1 MHSSSQPLVVLTP
14 YYEDREAIRRLFT
27 DLHHEFGKQVHL
39 VVIDDGSVHEPLDP
53 HWLLQSQLSG
63 EVVYLKRNLGHQRA
77 IAVGINY
84 VAQHHP
90 DQIVVVMDSDG
101 EDRPASIQELLTQLE
116 VSPQRDVVVATR
128 KSRVES
134 WRFQFFYFWYKYF
147 FELATGRH
155 INFGNFMALRPAA
168 VARLAAMQELWIHF
182 AGTVLLSKLRISEC
196 PIARGARY
204 AGKSKMNFVGLVLH
218 GFKGL
223 MVFAEDVLVRVGIAC
238 AFIGIVAVLGTFAT
252 FALKL
257 FGITTP
263 GWFSVALGLLFL
275 IFLQMIVLSIMALMM
290 LMLTGVIRGGVA
302 IKIMA
307 YSDFIEE
314 IIKTKKYIN

>member
-27 DLHHEFGKQVHL
+27 DLHHEFGKHVHV
-39 VVIDDGSVHEPLDP
+39 VVIDDGSVHEPLDA

-90 DQIVVVMDSDG
+90 DQMVVVMDSDG

-134 WRFQFFYFWYKYF
+134 WRFQFFYFWYKCF

-223 MVFAEDVLVRVGIAC
+223 MVFAEDVFVRVGIFC
-238 AFIGIVAVLGTFAT
+238 AVIAVISLLLMPIPLV
-252 FALKL
+252 LK
-257 FGITTP
+257 FMGMATP
-263 GWFSVALGLLFL
+263 GWSSVLIGVFLL
-275 IFLQMIVLSIMALMM
+275 IFIQTGTLTLLT
-290 LMLTGVIRGGVA
+290 LLLTGLTKGGGVSEVD
-302 IKIMA
+302 
-307 YSDFIEE
+307 Y
-314 IIKTKKYIN
+314 TKSIARIAQV

>member
-1 MHSSSQPLVVLTP
+1 MHSPSQPFLVLTP

-134 WRFQFFYFWYKYF
+134 WRFQFFYFWYKFF

-182 AGTVLLSKLRISEC
+182 AGTVLLSKLRISQC

-223 MVFAEDVLVRVGIAC
+223 MVFAEDVFVRVGIFC
-238 AFIGIVAVLGTFAT
+238 AVIAVISLLLMPIPLV
-252 FALKL
+252 LK
-257 FGITTP
+257 FMGMATP
-263 GWFSVALGLLFL
+263 GWSSVLIGVFLL
-275 IFLQMIVLSIMALMM
+275 IFIQTGTLTLLT
-290 LMLTGVIRGGVA
+290 LLLTGLTKGGGV
-302 IKIMA
+302 
-307 YSDFIEE
+307 SDVDY
-314 IIKTKKYIN
+314 TKSIARIAQV

>member
-1 MHSSSQPLVVLTP
+1 MHTPRQSLVVLTP

-134 WRFQFFYFWYKYF
+134 WRFQFFYFWYKFF

-182 AGTVLLSKLRISEC
+182 AGTVLLSKLRISQC

-223 MVFAEDVLVRVGIAC
+223 MVFAEDVFVRVGIFC
-238 AFIGIVAVLGTFAT
+238 AVIAVISLLLMPIPLV
-252 FALKL
+252 LK
-257 FGITTP
+257 FMGMATP
-263 GWFSVALGLLFL
+263 GWSSVLIGVFLL
-275 IFLQMIVLSIMALMM
+275 IFIQTGTLTLLT
-290 LMLTGVIRGGVA
+290 LLLTGLTKGGGV
-302 IKIMA
+302 
-307 YSDFIEE
+307 SDVDY
-314 IIKTKKYIN
+314 TKSIARIAQV